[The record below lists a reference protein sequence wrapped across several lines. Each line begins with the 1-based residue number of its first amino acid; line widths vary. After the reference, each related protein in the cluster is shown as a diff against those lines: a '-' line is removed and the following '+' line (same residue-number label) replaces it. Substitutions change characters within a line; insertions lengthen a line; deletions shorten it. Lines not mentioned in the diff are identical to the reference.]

1 MEVTKVDEKGRVV
14 IPKGLREKAKVKKG
28 SYVRIQTDGKNII
41 IEPLGPIADKYF
53 GAFKVTKWPEDLDE
67 FMAEVMRRWWSQK
80 AT

>member
-67 FMAEVMRRWWSQK
+67 FIVEVMRRWGSQK